1 MTLPKAER
9 TVDVLHSAT
18 VHNYNFSIVGMWYV
32 VVITF
37 KLVILVS
44 CSLLT
49 LRLPVV
55 ATVA

>member
-9 TVDVLHSAT
+9 TVDALHSVT
-18 VHNYNFSIVGMWYV
+18 YNSSIVGMWYV